1 MFRSLHK
8 IVANVDKV
16 LLISDV
22 GMSMNHQD
30 AVQSCLGHRGTQGYV
45 LMRRRAL
52 NDRSLTAFVAG
63 ITKIG
68 DAKTSNSD
76 SKDLCASDRSPAG

>member
-1 MFRSLHK
+1 VFRSLHE
-8 IVANVDKV
+8 IVTNVDKV
-16 LLISDV
+16 QLISDV

-30 AVQSCLGHRGTQGYV
+30 AVQPCLGHRGTQAHFNATK
-45 LMRRRAL
+45 AL

-63 ITKIG
+63 ITKIS
-68 DAKTSNSD
+68 DAKTSSSD